1 MVHPPGIFDVNAI
14 SIETALGMQWLV
26 TIRAMT
32 VAFIFTTKQ
41 RVCLRPGKD
50 RLTLQPMGDFATM
63 NVADRPAIAMPGL

>member
-1 MVHPPGIFDVNAI
+1 MVHPPGIFDVDGI
-14 SIETALGMQWLV
+14 SIETALAAQWLV

-32 VAFIFTTKQ
+32 VAFIFMTKQ

-63 NVADRPAIAMPGL
+63 CAEDRPARTVPGL